1 MVDIGCGNLDVQGVG
16 VGMMSTFFPI
26 VIQVLIW
33 DVEAQP
39 NRHVLGA
46 SESRPDLNSKIIAT
60 HTDSPDVLIWD
71 VEAQPNRHAVLGAS
85 ESRPDLEIVEF
96 ALAMCPAE
104 PYVLSEGKD
113 KSVVLWSIQ
122 DHISALGDSS
132 SSPGASDSK
141 QSVKTTNEKESPKV
155 DPRGIFHGHDSR
167 VEDVQFYPSSAQEFC
182 SVGDDA
188 CLILWD
194 ARTGTAPAVKVEKA
208 HSGDVHCVDW
218 NPLMLTIS

>member
-1 MVDIGCGNLDVQGVG
+1 MVDIGCGSGRFLIWHAKNSGKSQNYLGLEIRQKVNRIRELPQNSKIIATHTNSPD
-16 VGMMSTFFPI
+16 
-26 VIQVLIW
+26 VLIW

-46 SESRPDLNSKIIAT
+46 SESRPDLI
-60 HTDSPDVLIWD
+60 LIG
-71 VEAQPNRHAVLGAS
+71 HK
-85 ESRPDLEIVEF
+85 EIVEF
-96 ALAMCPAE
+96 VLAMCPAE
-104 PYVLSEGKD
+104 PYVLSGGKD